1 MFPIFFAK
9 FRSIV
14 DQSCVLTLMRGN
26 ESRSIII
33 ICSKLIF
40 LSLPEMVQDLFFN
53 LDFHSQRHDDEI
65 LIALLMSR

>member
-1 MFPIFFAK
+1 
-9 FRSIV
+9 
-14 DQSCVLTLMRGN
+14 MRGN